1 MEKRKA
7 KIDNNIDMTKDN
19 EEKDTY
25 TFVIPNSSIDDL
37 NISVK
42 KEIKKDKKQDK
53 KKV

>member
-1 MEKRKA
+1 MEKRKV
-7 KIDNNIDMTKDN
+7 KIDNTIDITKED

-42 KEIKKDKKQDK
+42 REEKKSKKQDK
-53 KKV
+53 KKA

>member
-1 MEKRKA
+1 MEKRKI
-7 KIDNNIDMTKDN
+7 KVDNNIDMTKEE

-42 KEIKKDKKQDK
+42 RKDNKKIKQSK
-53 KKV
+53 KKA